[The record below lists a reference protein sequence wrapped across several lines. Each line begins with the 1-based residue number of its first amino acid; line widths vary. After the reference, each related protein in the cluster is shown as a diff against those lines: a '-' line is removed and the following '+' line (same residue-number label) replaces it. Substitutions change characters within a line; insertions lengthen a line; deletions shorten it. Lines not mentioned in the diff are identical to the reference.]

1 MSLLSP
7 LIDELQ
13 EALIIRLEEKAN
25 TEILTRELLL
35 PHLEELIVQNQRA
48 GKLSPSDRT
57 ELLNQVLY
65 RVLGLG
71 PLEPLLT
78 DSAITEIMVNGRQAV
93 FIERDGKLEKTGI
106 VFSRDEDIL
115 HIINRIVARV
125 GRRIDESSPL
135 VDARLPDGSRVNAV
149 IPPLS
154 QVGPVLTIRRFPSK
168 VLQVEE
174 LVARGTLSKP
184 MADFLRAVILAK
196 QNLIISGSTGAGKT
210 STLNA
215 LAALVPSDE
224 RLITIEDTAEIRLTH
239 PHLVSLESRPP
250 NVEGA
255 GEVTI
260 RTLLKNALRMRPDRI
275 IIGEVRGGE
284 ALDMLQAMNTG
295 HQGSLTT
302 VHANAPAEALLRMET
317 MALMADVEL
326 PLLAI
331 REQIKSAVHYVLQ
344 QERLPDGTRRIVEIG
359 EMALR
364 SDTNEKFSYTML
376 PLFKFDKVSGQ
387 FKAMGTK
394 PERIQMFLE
403 AGITVDNEWFR

>member
-25 TEILTRELLL
+25 TKILTRELLL

-302 VHANAPAEALLRMET
+302 IHANAPAEALLRMET

-344 QERLPDGTRRIVEIG
+344 QERLPDGTRRIVEIS

-364 SDTNEKFSYTML
+364 DDTSEKFSYTIR
-376 PLFKFDKVSGQ
+376 PLFKFDKVNGQ

-394 PERIQMFLE
+394 PERLQSFRE
-403 AGITVDNEWFR
+403 AGIELSSDLF